1 VEEKA
6 SGFRRLRAWQMQRR
20 IYARSPMSHRS
31 AVLLL
36 IVTSVLWSLGG
47 VLIKSVDWPSM
58 AKAGA
63 RSAFAVLV
71 LWAWLRRPQ
80 FTWSRLQVGAA
91 VAYAVVV
98 TLFVVANDRTTA
110 ANAIFLQYT
119 APIYVALLGPWLLGE
134 HPRRLDWLCIAL
146 ALAGIALT
154 FRDEFS
160 ATGVLGNLAGLGSGL
175 AFGIMA
181 MLLRRQKDASPGSA
195 LLLGN
200 LLTAAIGL
208 PFGFGKMPGAPEWAA
223 LAVLGIIQ
231 LGLAYVLYSIAIRHV
246 TALEAIV
253 ITMLEPI
260 LNPIWVALRQH
271 EVPGPWSLAG
281 GALVLGAV
289 LLRALVK

>member
-1 VEEKA
+1 
-6 SGFRRLRAWQMQRR
+6 
-20 IYARSPMSHRS
+20 MSHRS

-36 IVTSVLWSLGG
+36 IVTSLLWSLGG

-58 AKAGA
+58 AKAGM
-63 RSAFAVLV
+63 RSAFASVV
-71 LWAWLRRPQ
+71 LWGWLRRPQ
-80 FTWSRLQVGAA
+80 FSFSRLQLGAA

-98 TLFVVANDRTTA
+98 TLFIVANDRTTA

-119 APIYVALLGPWLLGE
+119 APIYVALLAPWLLGE
-134 HPRRLDWLCIAL
+134 HARRFDWLCIAL

-175 AFGIMA
+175 AFGCMA

-208 PFGFGKMPGAPEWAA
+208 PFGLGKMPSAPEWAA
-223 LAVLGIIQ
+223 LAVLGVFQ
-231 LGLAYVLYSIAIRHV
+231 LGLGYVLYSVAIRHV
-246 TALEAIV
+246 TALEALV

-260 LNPIWVALRQH
+260 LNPVWVALKQG

-289 LLRALVK
+289 LLRALVR

>member
-1 VEEKA
+1 
-6 SGFRRLRAWQMQRR
+6 
-20 IYARSPMSHRS
+20 MSHRS

-47 VLIKSVDWPSM
+47 MLIKSVDWPSM
-58 AKAGA
+58 AKAGV
-63 RSAFAVLV
+63 RSALASAVL
-71 LWAWLRRPQ
+71 LAWLRRPQ
-80 FTWSRLQVGAA
+80 FTWSRTQIGAA

-98 TLFVVANDRTTA
+98 TLFIVANDRTTA

-134 HPRRLDWLCIAL
+134 HARRLDSLCIAL
-146 ALAGIALT
+146 ALGGIALT

-160 ATGVLGNLAGLGSGL
+160 ATGVLGNVAALGSGL
-175 AFGIMA
+175 AFGVMT
-181 MLLRRQKDASPGSA
+181 MLMRKEREGSPASA

-200 LLTAAIGL
+200 LLAAAIGI
-208 PFGFGKMPGAPEWAA
+208 PFCFERMPAASEWAA
-223 LAVLGIIQ
+223 LAVLGVFQ
-231 LGLAYVLYSIAIRHV
+231 LGFSYILYSIAIRYV

-260 LNPIWVALRQH
+260 LNPLWVALRQG
-271 EVPGPWSLAG
+271 EVPGPWSVAG

-289 LLRALVK
+289 LLRALAR

>member
-1 VEEKA
+1 
-6 SGFRRLRAWQMQRR
+6 
-20 IYARSPMSHRS
+20 MSHRS

-36 IVTSVLWSLGG
+36 IVTSLLWSLGG

-58 AKAGA
+58 AKAGM
-63 RSAFAVLV
+63 RSAFAAAV
-71 LWAWLRRPQ
+71 LWTWLRRPQ
-80 FTWSRLQVGAA
+80 FTFSRTQLGAA
-91 VAYAVVV
+91 VAYAVTV
-98 TLFVVANDRTTA
+98 TLFIVANDRTTA

-134 HPRRLDWLCIAL
+134 HPRRLDWLCIAV

-160 ATGVLGNLAGLGSGL
+160 ATGALGNLAGLGSGL

-181 MLLRRQKDASPGSA
+181 MLMRREKDASPGSA

-208 PFGFGKMPGAPEWAA
+208 PFAIGHRVPTAPEWGA
-223 LAVLGIIQ
+223 LAVLGVFQ
-231 LGLAYVLYSIAIRHV
+231 LGLPYVLYSVAIRRV

-260 LNPIWVALRQH
+260 LNPLWVALRQH

-289 LLRALVK
+289 LLRALAR

>member
-1 VEEKA
+1 
-6 SGFRRLRAWQMQRR
+6 
-20 IYARSPMSHRS
+20 MSHRS

-36 IVTSVLWSLGG
+36 IVTSLLWSLGG

-58 AKAGA
+58 AKAGM
-63 RSAFAVLV
+63 RSAFAAAV
-71 LWAWLRRPQ
+71 LWTWLRRPQ
-80 FTWSRLQVGAA
+80 FTFSRTQLGAA
-91 VAYAVVV
+91 VAYAVTV
-98 TLFVVANDRTTA
+98 TLFIVANDRTTA

-134 HPRRLDWLCIAL
+134 HPRRLDWLCIAV

-181 MLLRRQKDASPGSA
+181 MLMRREKDASPGSA

-208 PFGFGKMPGAPEWAA
+208 PFAIGHRVPTAPEWGA
-223 LAVLGIIQ
+223 LAVLGVFQ
-231 LGLAYVLYSIAIRHV
+231 LGLPYVLYSVAIRRV

-260 LNPIWVALRQH
+260 LNPLWVALRQH

-289 LLRALVK
+289 LLRALAR